1 MKKQISLWAFL
12 LVGLAVAAWAAA
24 SWISPSPTCRGVEM
38 GPGDTCE
45 YAAPNQAR
53 AGQVQTYEERVETV
67 TRQAPVGVVVGLGA
81 AGFGVY
87 VIVKDARQRRE
98 QEQESSTPA

>member
-1 MKKQISLWAFL
+1 MKKQISLWAFT
-12 LVGLAVAAWAAA
+12 LVGIVVAVWAAA
-24 SWISPSPTCRGVEM
+24 SWISPSPSCRGVEM
-38 GPGDTCE
+38 GPGDTCA

-67 TRQAPVGVVVGLGA
+67 KRQAPVGVVVGLGA

-87 VIVKDARQRRE
+87 VIGRDTRQRRE
-98 QEQESSTPA
+98 QDQESATPA